1 MYVGSKPARAGRAL
15 CVPGHTAGVSA
26 LTDIAAV
33 SAHDRNMYL
42 SSVSPDLAPALGAGA
57 ARVATRSPL
66 ADIAWRPMPSVWW
79 PWMCQLLV
87 ADTSPT
93 SIELDLVGL
102 NPIRVRGTSIEPRTP
117 FTIRAQRNRADVEL
131 VEAWAR
137 DLAMVSVLAGRDGRS
152 SWVYVGVGRQRTLLH
167 GVVTTLVTRL

>member
-1 MYVGSKPARAGRAL
+1 MYVDWDHARAGRAL

-26 LTDIAAV
+26 VTDIAPV
-33 SAHDRNMYL
+33 STHDRNMYL

-57 ARVATRSPL
+57 ARVATRSRV

-93 SIELDLVGL
+93 WIELDLVAST
-102 NPIRVRGTSIEPRTP
+102 PIRVRGTSVEPRTP
-117 FTIRAQRNRADVEL
+117 FTIRAQRHRADVEL

-137 DLAMVSVLAGRDGRS
+137 DTAMVSVLAGRDGRS
-152 SWVYVGVGRQRTLLH
+152 SWMYLGVGRQCTLLH
-167 GVVTTLVTRL
+167 GVVGTLITRL

>member
-1 MYVGSKPARAGRAL
+1 
-15 CVPGHTAGVSA
+15 VSA
-26 LTDIAAV
+26 PTDIASAP
-33 SAHDRNMYL
+33 AHDGDVYI
-42 SSVSPDLAPALGAGA
+42 SSVPTDLAPALGAGA
-57 ARVATRSPL
+57 PRAITRSRRV
-66 ADIAWRPMPSVWW
+66 DVAWRPMPSVWW

-93 SIELDLVGL
+93 SIELDLVAL
-102 NPIRVRGTSIEPRTP
+102 SPIRVRGTSIGPRTP
-117 FTIRAQRNRADVEL
+117 FTIRAHRNRADVEF

-152 SWVYVGVGRQRTLLH
+152 SWVYLGVGRQRTLLH